1 MVNTNDGSEEPC
13 ATGNPCNATLPEQG
27 RRSPWTRVRIFA
39 MNPFVAAQ
47 THALVENIRLL
58 EAFVTAPLG
67 LYSDIRMLREA
78 LPLEGASDLTQSES
92 QERRLG
98 YRGLTAKPGLLAL
111 RAAIQVEDA
120 LVTLTSVKEGDGP
133 VLKPEWVSQAQKVMT
148 RVLQR
153 VGNDVRSEAAARVR
167 GLYVIIDPEVT
178 GGRPVPEVARAAL
191 EGGAMVLQYRN
202 KNGAA
207 ADILPEALEMG
218 ALCHEHGALFIMN
231 DDPTLAAASG
241 ADGLHV
247 GQQDLPV
254 PEARRFLGWER
265 LVGRSNNNMDEVSE
279 SVTMGADYLAVGA
292 VFPTSTM
299 GKSTRQVV
307 GPDFVK
313 TAKQFADQ
321 PIVAIGGIN
330 ESNVRQVV
338 VVGADCICVVGAVT
352 LADDP
357 RTATKSLVEAIS
369 NAN

>member
-1 MVNTNDGSEEPC
+1 
-13 ATGNPCNATLPEQG
+13 
-27 RRSPWTRVRIFA
+27 

-47 THALVENIRLL
+47 TLALVENIRLL

-78 LPLEGASDLTQSES
+78 LPLEGAGDLTQSEN
-92 QERRLG
+92 QERRLA
-98 YRGLTAKPGLLAL
+98 YRGLTTEPGLLAL
-111 RAAIQVEDA
+111 RAATQIEDA
-120 LVTLTSVKEGDGP
+120 LVTLSSITGGDGP
-133 VLKPEWVSQAQKVMT
+133 VLKSEWISQAQKVIA

-153 VGNDVRSEAAARVR
+153 VGGDVRSEAVARVR

-178 GGRPVPEVARAAL
+178 VGRPVIEVARAAL
-191 EGGAMVLQYRN
+191 EGGAQVLQYRN
-202 KNGAA
+202 KLGDA
-207 ADILPEALEMG
+207 ADVLPEALELG
-218 ALCHEHGALFIMN
+218 ALCQEHGSLFIMN
-231 DDPTLAAASG
+231 DDPTLAAASE

-299 GKSTRQVV
+299 GKSTRTVV
-307 GPDFVK
+307 GPDLVK

-330 ESNVRQVV
+330 ASNIGQVV
-338 VVGADCICVVGAVT
+338 VAGADCICVVGAVT
-352 LADDP
+352 LSDDP
-357 RTATKSLVEAIS
+357 RAATKTLVEAIA
-369 NAN
+369 NAK